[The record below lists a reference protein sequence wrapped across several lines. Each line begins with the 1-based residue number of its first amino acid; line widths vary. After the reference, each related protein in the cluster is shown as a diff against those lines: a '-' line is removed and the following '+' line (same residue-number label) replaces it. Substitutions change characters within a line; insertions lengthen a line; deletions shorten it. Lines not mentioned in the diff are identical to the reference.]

1 MRRVTISM
9 FVAACAVSTVSA
21 AEREIP
27 LRDVTSV
34 ASQRGAV
41 RILFRTAALPSMDR
55 EMIESAVLTVP
66 YSGAVADRSMELRVC
81 PVTEAWSGGGR
92 FDVGFDEELYARAD
106 LDLRRGS
113 GVMTFDVTVP
123 LREILEAGMSADGF
137 VLTGIRSGDGIPGG
151 DASRIAALR
160 GAVLHLRTMELPSG
174 RPPARWLERHRG

>member
-1 MRRVTISM
+1 MRRVAVLA
-9 FVAACAVSTVSA
+9 FAAGLVASAVSA

-34 ASQRGAV
+34 ASQRGSV
-41 RILFRTAALPSMDR
+41 RILFRTATLPSMDR

-66 YSGAVADRSMELRVC
+66 YSGAVAERSMELRVC

-92 FDVGFDEELYARAD
+92 FDVGFDEELYSRAD
-106 LDLRRGS
+106 LDLRRGG

-123 LREILEAGMSADGF
+123 LREILEAGMLSDGF
-137 VLTGIRSGDGIPGG
+137 VLTGMRAGDGIPGA
-151 DASRIAALR
+151 DVARIAGLP

-174 RPPARWLERHRG
+174 RPPARWLERHGG